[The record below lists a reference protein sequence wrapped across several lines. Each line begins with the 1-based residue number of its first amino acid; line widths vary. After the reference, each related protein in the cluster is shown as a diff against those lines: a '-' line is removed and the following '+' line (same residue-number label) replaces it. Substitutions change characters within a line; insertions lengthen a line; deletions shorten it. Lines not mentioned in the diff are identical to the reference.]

1 MFTNDVNVYNTLE
14 LQSYFDFIDNNWK
27 SYE

>member
-14 LQSYFDFIDNNWK
+14 LQSYIDFIDNNWK